1 MLFRSITHP
10 APACHAHR
18 ASPARRLLAGLCLAA
33 LGTGSLGASQ
43 AAERHTDA
51 VRRAAQTISQATA
64 DSAQRSGAGHN
75 PMLLASAAEA
85 AAPASPVAAQADQ
98 AGQPPL
104 TRLATFGWRDSHD
117 QPFDVETLKGKPV
130 VINFWAT
137 WCAPCV
143 KEMPDLSALSEEI
156 GKEAAFVGIS
166 LDKLDK
172 VRRFTEKTPVAYP
185 LLIADFKG
193 LGLARQW
200 GNQQGQMPYT
210 VVLNA
215 KGELHWQHA
224 GIVNVDELRSM
235 LKSSELR

>member
-10 APACHAHR
+10 T
-18 ASPARRLLAGLCLAA
+18 LLAGLCLAV
-33 LGTGSLGASQ
+33 LGTGAPGISQ
-43 AAERHTDA
+43 AAEQHPDA
-51 VRRAAQTISQATA
+51 VRRGAQTVSQAAA
-64 DSAQRSGAGHN
+64 DTETVFGKTWPPIR
-75 PMLLASAAEA
+75 LASAAEGDAPPGASAEQA
-85 AAPASPVAAQADQ
+85 AESP
-98 AGQPPL
+98 PPL
-104 TRLATFGWRDSHD
+104 AQLGAFGWRDSHD
-117 QPFDVETLKGKPV
+117 QPFDVERLKGKPV

-143 KEMPDLSALSEEI
+143 KEMPDLSALSGEI
-156 GKEAAFVGIS
+156 GEAAAFIGIS

-172 VRRFTEKTPVAYP
+172 VRRFTDRTPVAYP

-200 GNQQGQMPYT
+200 GNKQGQMPYT

-224 GIVNVDELRSM
+224 GIVNVDDLRSM